1 MCAYEHYAHVHLC
14 MQAYDFVSFF
24 NWKSALF
31 VFGLLFFL
39 FSVLPPLCLN
49 KQLAR
54 TLMRAQWRHGP
65 GSLCGR
71 SWRLW
76 ECKGHLVNEYEGP
89 SYYNFVNDK

>member
-1 MCAYEHYAHVHLC
+1 MLICAYAPVKQYMHLC
-14 MQAYDFVSFF
+14 MQVYDIVSFF
-24 NWKSALF
+24 F
-31 VFGLLFFL
+31 
-39 FSVLPPLCLN
+39 VLPPLCLN

-65 GSLCGR
+65 GSLCGW
-71 SWRLW
+71 SWMLW